1 MYALCCGLD
10 NGFLHK
16 KNGRVIKSETLVIV
30 LIDNLNNMKKII
42 IINKLIKRLKKNL
55 SISRLSNNSMMKSK
69 TVKKKKPE
77 KALLT

>member
-1 MYALCCGLD
+1 
-10 NGFLHK
+10 
-16 KNGRVIKSETLVIV
+16 
-30 LIDNLNNMKKII
+30 MKKII